1 MIFLCERAKTHAPT
15 LCISVEPWQQEGEM
29 PLPVE
34 EWVEGAVVTPSLHD
48 YACVF
53 VRTCVSLHCASMFLY
68 CFCCLW
74 FIGSSE
80 PELLTQLALG
90 GH

>member
-1 MIFLCERAKTHAPT
+1 
-15 LCISVEPWQQEGEM
+15 M

-34 EWVEGAVVTPSLHD
+34 EWVEGAVVTLSLHG
-48 YACVF
+48 YARVF
-53 VRTCVSLHCASMFLY
+53 VRTCVSLHCASMFLFY
-68 CFCCLW
+68 FCCHW